1 MYCKSCGLEIDNN
14 SRYCIFCGHN
24 IYEEKI
30 KQQKVLA
37 EERTY
42 LTSSEPMNQQDKRRI
57 AVFIA
62 FIIFFVI
69 AVCSVA
75 YISSVDQKPQEMEK
89 PIWSTDRYEKVY
101 IGMSYK
107 EVCDVLQ
114 GDGNLIVVGENDLS
128 VKIYHWNDYKLNRII
143 EITFQFD
150 KVMSKRIISFH
161 QNKPF

>member
-75 YISSVDQKPQEMEK
+75 YISSVDQKPQEM
-89 PIWSTDRYEKVY
+89 
-101 IGMSYK
+101 SYK